1 VNNHSSLA
9 NSFSSQIQSAN
20 LIDLS
25 LRLTL
30 LDLILK
36 PIGDWRIRFFIL
48 LLSCIGFVFPGQLRN
63 PFIWGGLTI
72 FTGMRVYFSWPL
84 NDNHAY
90 LLIYW
95 CLAVTIC
102 LLTTDSKK
110 FLAINARYLIG
121 FVFAFAT
128 IWKLL
133 LSPDFIDGTFFK
145 VNMLTDPRFESF
157 AQLVGGLSY
166 EKYWELHDFVT
177 QHIDGK
183 IVGLTQ
189 LPEIPNRYGLVA
201 TFLTFYTAILEL
213 LVAITFL
220 WPEGKGVSKYR
231 DYLLLLFCA
240 TVYSVATVEGF
251 GWLLLAMG
259 ISQIYN
265 KKNNNLKILYL
276 LVFALILFYREIPWV
291 SLLLKSFSG

>member
-1 VNNHSSLA
+1 MNNNSSLV
-9 NSFSSQIQSAN
+9 NGFYSQIKNIS

-48 LLSCIGFVFPGQLRN
+48 LLSCIGFIFPGQLRN
-63 PFIWGGLTI
+63 PLIWAGLTV
-72 FTGMRVYFSWPL
+72 FTALRVYFSWPL
-84 NDNHAY
+84 NDNHAF
-90 LLIYW
+90 LLTYW

-102 LLTTDSKK
+102 LLSDDTKK
-110 FLAINARYLIG
+110 YLAVNARYLIG

-133 LSPDFIDGTFFK
+133 LSPDFLDGTFFK

-183 IVGLTQ
+183 VVGLVQ
-189 LPEIPNRYGLVA
+189 LPEIPYRYGLVA
-201 TFLTFYTAILEL
+201 MFLTYYTVALEFIVA
-213 LVAITFL
+213 LVFL
-220 WPEGKGVSKYR
+220 WPEGKGISKYR

-259 ISQIYN
+259 ISQLY
-265 KKNNNLKILYL
+265 KGKNNIKILYL
-276 LVFALILFYREIPWV
+276 IVFALILFYREIPWAD
-291 SLLLKSFSG
+291 LLLKCFSG

>member
-1 VNNHSSLA
+1 MNNNSSLG
-9 NSFSSQIQSAN
+9 NSLYSLIKNAS

-36 PIGDWRIRFFIL
+36 PVGDWRIRFFIL
-48 LLSCIGFVFPGQLRN
+48 LLSCIGFIFPRQLRN
-63 PFIWGGLTI
+63 PLIWAGLTI
-72 FTGMRVYFSWPL
+72 FTGLRVYSSWPL

-90 LLIYW
+90 LLTYW

-128 IWKLL
+128 IWKLI

-157 AQLVGGLSY
+157 AQLAGGLSY

-177 QHIDGK
+177 QHIDGR
-183 IVGLTQ
+183 IIGLSQ
-189 LPEIPNRYGLVA
+189 FPEIPCRYQFVA
-201 TFLTFYTAILEL
+201 MFLTFYTVTLEL
-213 LVAITFL
+213 LVALAFL
-220 WPEGKGVSKYR
+220 WPAGKGLSKYR

-240 TVYSVATVEGF
+240 TIYSVATVEGF
-251 GWLLLAMG
+251 GWLLIAMG
-259 ISQIYN
+259 ISQIY
-265 KKNNNLKILYL
+265 KEKNNIKILYL
-276 LVFALILFYREIPWV
+276 LAFALILFYREIPWA
-291 SLLLKSFSG
+291 SLLLKFLSG